1 MSEEPPTK
9 KTKTGWENHKLNC
22 NRAVM
27 KADEGKHLAELAKA
41 PITTMQGIGEVH
53 AKVLD
58 HLGIKTVEQLAKYK
72 YFLMARGLK
81 TLAEVE
87 VKDGR
92 VPDSVMNVDHA
103 IDKEDESKSFVE
115 MIESP
120 IRVIEGLTKDAEDLF
135 KHLGVKTVGD
145 LADFKYCRW
154 AEAIVELA
162 KYEESLDE
170 IEARK
175 ARELKKLG

>member
-22 NRAVM
+22 NGAVM